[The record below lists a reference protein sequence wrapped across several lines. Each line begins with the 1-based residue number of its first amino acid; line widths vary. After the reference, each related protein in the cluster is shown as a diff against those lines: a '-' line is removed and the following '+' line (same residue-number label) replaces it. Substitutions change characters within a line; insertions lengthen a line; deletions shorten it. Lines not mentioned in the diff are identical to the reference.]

1 MLRTLPKRRSK
12 VALESAARGTTL
24 RTVWIALAGNLVV
37 AVAKIVAGLISGSTA
52 MLAEAAHSFA
62 DSINEVLLGIS
73 LHRSQKPADISH
85 PYGFGRERFFWAFL
99 AAITSFI
106 VGGCLSV
113 GLAVRELT
121 RHTTTKNLT
130 VSWVVLGISL
140 IADGMSWM
148 QSFHQAH
155 SEAKEKGRST
165 WNYLRLSSDP
175 VLRAI
180 VVEDSAALVGIALAA
195 AGLTASKLL
204 GSGIPDAI
212 ASLLIG
218 ILLAVTAVG
227 LARPLADLLIGRQL
241 SPEVLKG
248 IQKILEA
255 SPAIESVVGLHA
267 VYIGPGEALV
277 LAKIAPKCVTVS
289 ELAAAMD
296 DLDHRIRQEVP
307 LVADLFVDVTAQK
320 PDQTA
325 LEDPGTQGE
334 NREKRD

>member
-1 MLRTLPKRRSK
+1 M
-12 VALESAARGTTL
+12 
-24 RTVWIALAGNLVV
+24 RTVWIALVGNLVV

-62 DSINEVLLGIS
+62 DSINEVLLGVS
-73 LHRSQKPADISH
+73 LHRSLKPADISH

-99 AAITSFI
+99 AAIASFI

-113 GLAVRELT
+113 GLAVRELYG
-121 RHTTTKNLT
+121 HTVTKNLT
-130 VSWVVLGISL
+130 ASWVVLGISL
-140 IADGMSWM
+140 IADGVSWM
-148 QSFHQAH
+148 QSFRQARD
-155 SEAKEKGRST
+155 EAKEKGRST
-165 WNYLRLSSDP
+165 WDYLRRSSDP

-204 GSGIPDAI
+204 GSGVPDAT

-218 ILLAVTAVG
+218 LLLAGTAVG
-227 LARPLADLLIGRQL
+227 LARPLADLLIGRPL
-241 SPEVLKG
+241 PDEVLKG

-267 VYIGPGEALV
+267 VYIGPGEAIV
-277 LAKIAPKCVTVS
+277 LTKIAPSCVTVS

-325 LEDPGTQGE
+325 LEDPDTHGE
-334 NREKRD
+334 NRKKRD